1 MNIIPERYLLQ
12 AAQLYMFYDS
22 GVIWNAKDVA
32 DQNTKQSATS
42 TGLGSRFYFTKNLT
56 GNLLVAQ
63 PLTKPVA
70 ALVTIGD
77 GRQPRVFFSITAS
90 G

>member
-1 MNIIPERYLLQ
+1 
-12 AAQLYMFYDS
+12 
-22 GVIWNAKDVA
+22 VA

-42 TGLGSRFYFTKNLT
+42 TGLGSRFYFTKYLT

-63 PLTKPVA
+63 PITKQVA
-70 ALVTIGD
+70 ALQLIGD